1 MEIAMTDC
9 ILTTKDFTI
18 LEVMLERGGH
28 TTPLAALLKAKIAA
42 ARVVF
47 REDVPET
54 VATLNSRV
62 SFRVGAG
69 QPQERIVSQAR
80 IAAPTGNFQPIT
92 TLRGLALLGLAE
104 GQSIHAPGPDGEP
117 EEIAL
122 LKMLHQPEAAQRR
135 MGRPSLAP
143 ALRLV
148 IGGKPLVAAN
158 ADPGD
163 DPGPSAA

>member
-1 MEIAMTDC
+1 MTDC

-18 LEVMLERGGH
+18 LEVMLERGAGH
-28 TTPLAALLKAKIAA
+28 PTPLTALLKAKIAT

-62 SFRVGAG
+62 SFRVDDGA
-69 QPQERIVSQAR
+69 PQERIVSQAR

-104 GQSIHAPGPDGEP
+104 GECIHAPGPDGQP
-117 EEIAL
+117 EEIVL
-122 LKMLHQPEAAQRR
+122 LKVLHQPETAQRR
-135 MGRPSLAP
+135 MNRRSPAAP
-143 ALRLV
+143 ILKLV
-148 IGGKPLVAAN
+148 AGGKPLVAAN
-158 ADPGD
+158 SDLDD